1 MRITSIL
8 VPTDFSE
15 NSQIAFD
22 VAYDLAGQIGAK
34 VYLLHIQD
42 ENTLRTAVKEDL
54 FRSNSTD
61 QQLKQSVKDLIAQRF
76 SEMTAGLKRLDVVVE
91 CLSRRGYPK
100 TAIVR
105 FAKEI
110 NADLIVIGMRG
121 ITAMSMLTSVALGSV
136 AEWVL
141 RRSPCPTLVVRLEH
155 SDQRVQ

>member
-1 MRITSIL
+1 MPIKTIV

-15 NSQIAFD
+15 NSQIAFER
-22 VAYDLAGQIGAK
+22 ACDLARQLGAK

-42 ENTLRTAVKEDL
+42 GSSLRTAIKEEL
-54 FRSNSTD
+54 FQTNTTD
-61 QQLKQSVKDLIAQRF
+61 RQLQQSVKDLIAQRF
-76 SEMTAGLKRLDVVVE
+76 SEMTAGLDRLDLFVE

-110 NADLIVIGMRG
+110 KSDLVVIGMRG
-121 ITAMSMLTSVALGSV
+121 ITAMSTLTSAAFGSV

-141 RRSPCPTLVVRLEH
+141 RRSPCPTVVVRLEH
-155 SDQRVQ
+155 SAKRGQ

>member
-15 NSQIAFD
+15 NSQIAFE
-22 VAYDLAGQIGAK
+22 VACDLAGQIGSK

-42 ENTLRTAVKEDL
+42 GNALRTAVKEDL
-54 FRSNSTD
+54 FRSNLTD
-61 QQLKQSVKDLIAQRF
+61 QQLQQSVKDLIAQRF
-76 SEMTAGLKRLDVVVE
+76 SEMTAGLERLDVVVE

-105 FAKEI
+105 FAREI
-110 NADLIVIGMRG
+110 KADLIVIGMRG
-121 ITAMSMLTSVALGSV
+121 ITAMSTLTSVALGSV
-136 AEWVL
+136 TEWVL